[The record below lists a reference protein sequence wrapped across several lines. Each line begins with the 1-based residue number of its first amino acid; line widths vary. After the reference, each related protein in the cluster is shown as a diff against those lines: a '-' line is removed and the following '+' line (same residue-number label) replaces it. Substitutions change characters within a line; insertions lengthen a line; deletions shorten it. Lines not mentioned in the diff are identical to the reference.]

1 MKKLSKIDQNL
12 IINANSKSKLIKH
25 NNDIYTLHSNYLK
38 SNNPIEDNRSENYS
52 SDKFMLGVFDGHGG
66 WECASVLSNYLNA
79 YVSKELRLIKNKK
92 SSNKKEDIINAIKT
106 GFNKLDADILKG
118 GFENKNYL
126 EPALSGSC
134 AVLLLMDGHDVYVAN
149 TGDCRAVLGKQNEDG
164 MFEAVPLSVDQGVDN
179 LNEVKRLEEEHPGEM
194 VFHRGRILGG
204 LMPSRAFGDA
214 VYKWPKKFLDAAKL
228 YVPPK
233 YLTPPYVTAE
243 PVVTHYKITPPK
255 ITVNKKDQK
264 VLLSGDLFLI
274 LASDGLW
281 DDLSNEESVKIMQNY
296 LHSNKFI
303 DTFDE
308 KIEKDF
314 VFEDLNASTLLIK
327 NSLHKNSKGDIGK
340 LLSIP
345 YPKCRNYRD
354 DVTVEVLFFFN
365 TNEFL
370 GVGEEGKVTF
380 DKDTKEADLKLAN
393 KKIDRINISNFISGM
408 KSKL

>member
-179 LNEVKRLEEEHPGEM
+179 LNEVKRLEEEHPG
-194 VFHRGRILGG
+194 

-214 VYKWPKKFLDAAKL
+214 
-228 YVPPK
+228 
-233 YLTPPYVTAE
+233 VTAE

-308 KIEKDF
+308 KIEKNF